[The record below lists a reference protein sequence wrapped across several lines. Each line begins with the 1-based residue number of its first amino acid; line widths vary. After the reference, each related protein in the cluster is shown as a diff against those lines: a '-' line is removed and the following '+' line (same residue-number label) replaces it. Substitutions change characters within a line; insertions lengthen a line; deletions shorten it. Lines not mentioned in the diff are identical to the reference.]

1 MDNTYK
7 ELKKLVN
14 EAIDSANE
22 FLRFK
27 EKILNLTDDES
38 LTINMMGRKFIVVE
52 IKKEGD

>member
-1 MDNTYK
+1 METYK
-7 ELKKLVN
+7 ELKKIVN

-27 EKILNLTDDES
+27 EKILNLTEDES
-38 LTINMMGRKFIVVE
+38 LTINMMGRKFIVLE